1 MTKTIIEPKVG
12 EEYLLYD
19 GQSERKQTSFEGIYL
34 GMNPVKNRN
43 PFVSAEGPEGHIFA
57 RLNEEGEA
65 EVYCTYSD
73 ERKLTLMWYSDGEDG
88 PEWPA
93 GFSVSR
99 VDRDKISQRE
109 LEYLVQRLNKK
120 NGERRVA

>member
-12 EEYLLYD
+12 
-19 GQSERKQTSFEGIYL
+19 GIYL

-88 PEWPA
+88 PERPA

-99 VDRDKISQRE
+99 VDREKR
-109 LEYLVQRLNKK
+109 KK
-120 NGERRVA
+120 SGHRGGAGMSGS